1 MTTVITL
8 TAAIVLIT
16 LMFCI
21 TLIKSKSVNSLKN
34 ELREIK
40 QESSEAKENKN
51 KKHAFDKP
59 VNSELSEEQKQSL
72 LDLKEQ
78 VNSFKLQS
86 KINEIDDLVSLLK
99 RDDYSDEEKLSLA
112 DEIAN
117 KVDQTLKGDEQP
129 QVNKSFKV
137 IQGWG
142 ASMKVG

>member
-1 MTTVITL
+1 
-8 TAAIVLIT
+8 
-16 LMFCI
+16 
-21 TLIKSKSVNSLKN
+21 LK
-34 ELREIK
+34 
-40 QESSEAKENKN
+40 
-51 KKHAFDKP
+51 
-59 VNSELSEEQKQSL
+59 
-72 LDLKEQ
+72 LKEQ
-78 VNSFKLQS
+78 VKSFKLQS

-117 KVDQTLKGDEQP
+117 KVDQTLKGDQQP

>member
-1 MTTVITL
+1 MTTVINL

-40 QESSEAKENKN
+40 QESSEVKENKN
-51 KKHAFDKP
+51 KKHAFDEP

-78 VNSFKLQS
+78 VKSFKLQS

-117 KVDQTLKGDEQP
+117 KVDQTLKGEAQP